1 MSQPGLD
8 TSPSGAVLV
17 EKNGR
22 FFVYEPS
29 LGVIASDE
37 SVDRAYEKFV
47 GAKREFVVEIARA
60 GLAVV
65 APAPAASTAPVLASR
80 PLVDEVRLF
89 LVKTCIVL
97 VTALPVAYEKGS
109 SMRILVNYE
118 GHTEGASVVAH

>member
-97 VTALPVAYEKGS
+97 VIVAG
-109 SMRILVNYE
+109 
-118 GHTEGASVVAH
+118 VAAAAVAGINHAVA